1 MSYEGYSQFLC
12 AVGHYWEEDCLNTK
26 SPTPENCCPFGHR
39 AVWENMVDVT
49 NGSFED
55 EKRID
60 GFVELEVVSSK
71 ECEVCHTV
79 LETIYKIP
87 KKGEKP

>member
-1 MSYEGYSQFLC
+1 
-12 AVGHYWEEDCLNTK
+12 
-26 SPTPENCCPFGHR
+26 
-39 AVWENMVDVT
+39 MVDVT